1 MMPARFD
8 YYAPTSLSEAVELL
22 DRHGE
27 EARVLAGGQS
37 LVPLMK
43 LRVGEPLGVL
53 IDLNRI
59 EDLGYVKEED
69 GALRIGALARHRDL
83 LNSEIIRG
91 RYPLFA
97 DAAGTIGDLQVR
109 NLGTPAGS
117 LAHADPASDWG
128 AAFLA
133 FESEVTAMSAKGVRT
148 ISLDDFFVD
157 TFATALEPGE
167 ILTEIRVPSVGN
179 GSGGSYKKL
188 KRKAGD
194 FATVGVAAQLQLDG
208 DGAVIQPRIA
218 LTAVGATPFRAQDA
232 EERLRDSP
240 ADETAVAEA
249 AGLAA
254 QAAEPTDDLRGSSEY
269 KRAMVEVFTRRAL
282 ETALERARG
291 GS

>member
-1 MMPARFD
+1 MPARFD

-22 DRHGE
+22 DRHGDG
-27 EARVLAGGQS
+27 ARVLAGGQS

-53 IDLNRI
+53 VDLNRI

-83 LNSEIIRG
+83 ENAEVVRG
-91 RYPLFA
+91 RYPLLA
-97 DAAGTIGDLQVR
+97 DAAKTIGDVQVR

-133 FESEVTAMSAKGVRT
+133 FESEVTATSAKGVRT
-148 ISLDDFFVD
+148 ISLDDFFMD
-157 TFATALEPGE
+157 TFTTALEPGE
-167 ILTEIRVPSVGN
+167 VLTEIRVPSVEN

-194 FATVGVAAQLQLDG
+194 FATVGVAAQLRLDG
-208 DGAVIQPRIA
+208 NGTVSQAGLA
-218 LTAVGATPFRAQDA
+218 LTAVGATPFRAQQG
-232 EERLRDSP
+232 EERLRGSP
-240 ADETAVAEA
+240 GDEAAVAEA
-249 AGLAA
+249 ASLAA
-254 QAAEPTDDLRGSSEY
+254 QAAEPTDDLRGSAEY
-269 KRAMVEVFTRRAL
+269 KRAMVEVFARRAL
-282 ETALERARG
+282 ETALERAEG
-291 GS
+291 GY